1 MQKKPHTKINK
12 NQRRVKKEEVNH
24 IEIDL
29 WQRFPKHTM
38 KMLPVQLQL
47 NPPLS
52 LLNDVWWRHPQA
64 MPSPLVE
71 LKTQLPPQLPSD
83 PRLWTRDDVC
93 VFLRFCE
100 REFDLPKFEYD
111 LFQMNGKALCLLTR
125 QDLGDRCPGAGDVL
139 HNVLQM
145 LMRES
150 QMLHRHL
157 PNSPVTPTSRYPL
170 SPHSHPPTP
179 TWSQLVPPDSPFHNA
194 HMHQFMPPNSV
205 TLSPAPSIDS
215 QTSSP
220 PQNQE
225 QNGNAS
231 NGATG
236 SNGMLSNGN
245 GYNNG
250 SSHQNNNHHHHHA
263 NSASSNHSDSDDDQ
277 YSAETKS
284 KAATAAAVVAN
295 LANLAAAHHHH
306 YSNHQSPPTTPI
318 LKDMKVSLSQQV
330 SNNLNLINTWS
341 QQQQQHQQQQQQ
353 QQNSQKMNGNNGLTI
368 PNSGGS
374 INSGSVSAPT
384 TPNAFMPSVKRE
396 FFPENGEPNTSE

>member
-1 MQKKPHTKINK
+1 
-12 NQRRVKKEEVNH
+12 
-24 IEIDL
+24 
-29 WQRFPKHTM
+29 
-38 KMLPVQLQL
+38 MLPVQLSL

-83 PRLWTRDDVC
+83 PRLWNREDVS

-125 QDLGDRCPGAGDVL
+125 QDLGERCPGAGDVL

-150 QMLHRHL
+150 QMMHRHL

-179 TWSQLVPPDSPFHNA
+179 TWSSLVPPDSPFHNA

-215 QTSSP
+215 QTS
-220 PQNQE
+220 
-225 QNGNAS
+225 
-231 NGATG
+231 
-236 SNGMLSNGN
+236 
-245 GYNNG
+245 
-250 SSHQNNNHHHHHA
+250 
-263 NSASSNHSDSDDDQ
+263 
-277 YSAETKS
+277 
-284 KAATAAAVVAN
+284 
-295 LANLAAAHHHH
+295 
-306 YSNHQSPPTTPI
+306 
-318 LKDMKVSLSQQV
+318 
-330 SNNLNLINTWS
+330 
-341 QQQQQHQQQQQQ
+341 
-353 QQNSQKMNGNNGLTI
+353 
-368 PNSGGS
+368 
-374 INSGSVSAPT
+374 
-384 TPNAFMPSVKRE
+384 
-396 FFPENGEPNTSE
+396 